1 MEKRKLRIPTLR
13 RPTTKYQF
21 ADRSFETLG
30 KVSISLATSNNSPLI
45 IVEMDVVS
53 ADISA
58 LLDMNV
64 LARELLIAETV
75 NNRLVKRSYVSHED
89 GSGEYVDE
97 WS

>member
-1 MEKRKLRIPTLR
+1 
-13 RPTTKYQF
+13 
-21 ADRSFETLG
+21 
-30 KVSISLATSNNSPLI
+30 
-45 IVEMDVVS
+45 MDVVS

-97 WS
+97 WYMPMYRSRSFHVFVDMMLSSRIY